1 MPCYVHP
8 RGSGIGSEVA
18 DEKDGFLGLDA
29 RGCARNGDRCLL
41 KSFPAPG
48 TAPPSPVHHHWVE
61 LGVGSGRENPGWLL
75 FFSHGTQGRK
85 GVLLELHL
93 KGASGPWTE
102 GM

>member
-18 DEKDGFLGLDA
+18 DEKRRFLGLDR
-29 RGCARNGDRCLL
+29 RGCARNGDRCLP

-48 TAPPSPVHHHWVE
+48 TPPYWVE

-75 FFSHGTQGRK
+75 VFLHETQGRK